1 MKWLRMENEKDGK
14 SVSGNEEERKT
25 AATISILDK

>member
-14 SVSGNEEERKT
+14 SVLGNEEERK
-25 AATISILDK
+25 IVVIILILDK